1 MPLTTFVLRFT
12 NGYCSDRPTP
22 RQIGYLWET
31 EGSFYRPCSGVD
43 MSQCGWRV
51 RVSQVKPSNCF
62 TLHPSMISKHS
73 TVLVPDSLS
82 APREVSFTFHFRHK
96 SFIVDVC
103 ETCSYPT
110 TVLNEK
116 NGKVR
121 SSKGEVPRLP
131 PTNTTLHWGS
141 KHTLTPLTYFQ
152 GVKTPRIYASV
163 VTIIIIIIIIVE
175 FL

>member
-1 MPLTTFVLRFT
+1 
-12 NGYCSDRPTP
+12 
-22 RQIGYLWET
+22 
-31 EGSFYRPCSGVD
+31 
-43 MSQCGWRV
+43 
-51 RVSQVKPSNCF
+51 
-62 TLHPSMISKHS
+62 
-73 TVLVPDSLS
+73 
-82 APREVSFTFHFRHK
+82 
-96 SFIVDVC
+96 
-103 ETCSYPT
+103 
-110 TVLNEK
+110 LNEK

-131 PTNTTLHWGS
+131 PTNTTLHWGP